1 MTNRKCKIGK
11 KTYAARRIAAVLM
24 SATLAGTIAAAAP
37 GMVQVSAATYSEN
50 ADYIFEVLTG
60 KLGYSEA
67 AACGI
72 MANIRCEST
81 FNPHAWNA
89 GGGSYGLC
97 QWTGGRY
104 GRLQSWCR
112 SNGYD
117 YTTIDGQLAYL
128 EYELQNHYRGVEDYL
143 RSVDNTSAGAYD
155 AGQYYCYHFEAPASR
170 GSVSVY
176 RGGLAS
182 GTFWD
187 AYRPAEWYFEDGVW
201 RYIKRDGT
209 YHKSWL
215 TVDNK
220 TYYLD
225 ENGNRISG
233 WRTIDGNRYYFDKDG
248 VMASGW
254 VKIDGKDYYFGE
266 DGPLITGLVRN
277 SDSWY
282 MLDEAGNIQASEEMA
297 RYASSWN
304 EKNQAETLASADEQS
319 ADDRSA
325 ESVESVESIAAADKA
340 DASAEA
346 NANDQPSPVA
356 SSLAAPGDN
365 TEPNQNIV
373 GIGLVKNPETTVLPS
388 IPPVSSTDEVN
399 VNDETDEEVTAPSE
413 NAAEE
418 TASAESTEEE
428 AASAESTEEETAS
441 AVSTEEEAASA
452 VSTEEETASAE
463 STEEE
468 TASAESTEEETA
480 ATAQTAAEAADEAPD
495 AEKADNSKT
504 SAEASEQPGTG
515 LTAKEAE
522 EVQKA
527 PEEAATAAEE
537 KETQE
542 APEEAATDDTA
553 KAADD
558 FAAADALRAAA
569 EAANEE
575 SEEPSNGF
583 FMIYDPDSSEDQS
596 NDSATQKIA
605 KILPPED
612 ETAEAAGAADTS
624 EAAASTE
631 TAETAATVEAEVT
644 AASVETAGAAN
655 TSEAVISA
663 ETGETAKTAETAAA
677 EDKTDKADSAKTTD
691 ISGTAA
697 STASGNVEISLS
709 DEILFIPL
717 DKMEELVKYLDENDL
732 LKAVT
737 KDDGKVITDK
747 VKAEYEQI
755 DPRGNAYNVVFTV
768 DYKGKTSTLESIFY
782 AQEVVR

>member
-1 MTNRKCKIGK
+1 MAIYCVAKIFEFPAFTLEEEQFHLTNRKCKIGK

-104 GRLQSWCR
+104 GRLQNWCR

-304 EKNQAETLASADEQS
+304 EKKQAETLASADEQS
-319 ADDRSA
+319 SDDKSADSA
-325 ESVESVESIAAADKA
+325 ESAKSVESIAAADKE
-340 DASAEA
+340 DTTAEA
-346 NANDQPSPVA
+346 NANDQPSPAA
-356 SSLAAPGDN
+356 SSLTAPGDN
-365 TEPNQNIV
+365 TEPTQNIV

-388 IPPVSSTDEVN
+388 ISPVSSADEDN
-399 VNDETDEEVTAPSE
+399 DKDETDEDVITHSE
-413 NAAEE
+413 NTVEE
-418 TASAESTEEE
+418 TAS
-428 AASAESTEEETAS
+428 
-441 AVSTEEEAASA
+441 
-452 VSTEEETASAE
+452 
-463 STEEE
+463 
-468 TASAESTEEETA
+468 
-480 ATAQTAAEAADEAPD
+480 PL
-495 AEKADNSKT
+495 
-504 SAEASEQPGTG
+504 PR
-515 LTAKEAE
+515 
-522 EVQKA
+522 
-527 PEEAATAAEE
+527 
-537 KETQE
+537 
-542 APEEAATDDTA
+542 
-553 KAADD
+553 
-558 FAAADALRAAA
+558 ALRKRQPLLRALRKRRPLLRALRKK
-569 EAANEE
+569 
-575 SEEPSNGF
+575 
-583 FMIYDPDSSEDQS
+583 QRRRL
-596 NDSATQKIA
+596 QKQLM
-605 KILPPED
+605 KFQML
-612 ETAEAAGAADTS
+612 
-624 EAAASTE
+624 
-631 TAETAATVEAEVT
+631 
-644 AASVETAGAAN
+644 
-655 TSEAVISA
+655 
-663 ETGETAKTAETAAA
+663 K
-677 EDKTDKADSAKTTD
+677 KQ
-691 ISGTAA
+691 
-697 STASGNVEISLS
+697 
-709 DEILFIPL
+709 IPRRPL
-717 DKMEELVKYLDENDL
+717 QKL
-732 LKAVT
+732 LNNLGPA
-737 KDDGKVITDK
+737 
-747 VKAEYEQI
+747 
-755 DPRGNAYNVVFTV
+755 
-768 DYKGKTSTLESIFY
+768 
-782 AQEVVR
+782 

>member
-1 MTNRKCKIGK
+1 
-11 KTYAARRIAAVLM
+11 M

-319 ADDRSA
+319 TDDRSA
-325 ESVESVESIAAADKA
+325 ESVESVESIAAADKE

-346 NANDQPSPVA
+346 NANDHPSPVA

-365 TEPNQNIV
+365 NEPNQNIV

-441 AVSTEEEAASA
+441 AVSTEEEAASV

-468 TASAESTEEETA
+468 TASAESTEEATA
-480 ATAQTAAEAADEAPD
+480 ATAQTAVEAADEAPD

-522 EVQKA
+522 EAQKA
-527 PEEAATAAEE
+527 PEKAATAAEE
-537 KETQE
+537 KEAQE

-553 KAADD
+553 KAADE

-697 STASGNVEISLS
+697 STAAGNVEISLS